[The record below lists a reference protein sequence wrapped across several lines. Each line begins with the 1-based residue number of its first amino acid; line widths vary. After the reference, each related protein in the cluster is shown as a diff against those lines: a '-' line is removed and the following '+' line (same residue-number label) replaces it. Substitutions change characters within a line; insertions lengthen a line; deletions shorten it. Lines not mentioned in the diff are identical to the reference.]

1 MTNKPVLE
9 CVLERISKIYRPE
22 YQVTKESGFCW
33 LGPCLLISGSIWT
46 ICITLISIAA
56 VGYEYQP
63 VILLDY
69 NSTVHLWYERFIPT
83 TQWISEPK
91 ICESSTLKISESM
104 CASCY
109 R

>member
-1 MTNKPVLE
+1 MKMKSVE
-9 CVLERISKIYRPE
+9 DCISKIYDPE
-22 YQVTKESGFCW
+22 YQVTKEFKSGWSRW
-33 LGPCLLISGSIWT
+33 LGPCILISGSIWT

>member
-9 CVLERISKIYRPE
+9 RVLERISNIYRPE
-22 YQVTKESGFCW
+22 YQVTEEFKSRW

-69 NSTVHLWYERFIPT
+69 NSTVHMWYEGFIPT

-91 ICESSTLKISESM
+91 ICDGSTLKISESM
-104 CASCY
+104 CTSCY